1 MIGDETT
8 SGSKPPVPAPTTIRL
23 VNFISE
29 DQVDEAKWTRG
40 QRAGDD
46 TTQSQSEKPLF
57 QYHLCPFCDGCWDHK
72 ELPPQSPLTTLSTSN
87 PPLHYPH
94 LHTPLLQAGYYGWLD
109 EFIGRGYPYEG
120 LI

>member
-72 ELPPQSPLTTLSTSN
+72 ELPPQSPLTTLSTRVITAIMVGWTN
-87 PPLHYPH
+87 
-94 LHTPLLQAGYYGWLD
+94 LLEEDILMKD
-109 EFIGRGYPYEG
+109 
-120 LI
+120 

>member
-57 QYHLCPFCDGCWDHK
+57 QI
-72 ELPPQSPLTTLSTSN
+72 
-87 PPLHYPH
+87 
-94 LHTPLLQAGYYGWLD
+94 LQD
-109 EFIGRGYPYEG
+109 K
-120 LI
+120 